1 MIRTARIMGVV
12 SEREFTPREGGKMI
26 AQRLLLN
33 LPFINPNT
41 GKEGFEE
48 VLADRFVS
56 PEVAQQI
63 DQILGKDFETTF
75 HFYVR
80 EWTNAQGER
89 KLFQE
94 CKITKMASNV

>member
-1 MIRTARIMGVV
+1 MIKTARIMGVV

-26 AQRLLLN
+26 AQRVLLN

-41 GKEGFEE
+41 GKEGYEE
-48 VLADRFVS
+48 VLADRFVT
-56 PEVAQQI
+56 PEVAKQTT
-63 DQILGKDFETTF
+63 DILGIEYEVSL

-80 EWTNAQGER
+80 EWKDATGKS

-94 CKITKMASNV
+94 CKITKMVINV